1 MNKQKIMSKSN
12 IITVHTKDDNL
23 EIVIEFLKSLKL
35 KFEVNQEDEYD
46 KEFVSMIKEGDE
58 DIKYGRGKK
67 INLDELDELW
77 K

>member
-1 MNKQKIMSKSN
+1 MSKSN

-23 EIVIEFLKSLKL
+23 ETVIEFLKSLKL

-46 KEFVSMIKEGDE
+46 QEFVSMIKEGDE